1 MHVTSEGRSTTS
13 TLAHMKTAVDQS
25 ADAVPLPDA
34 SRLRSQA
41 AAACRHLRIALRHRT
56 WTGSTGQWAGKG
68 SGASIDFQ
76 DHRPY
81 LPGDDPRHIDWAA
94 YARSGNYIMKLY
106 REEVSP
112 RVDLLIDTSASMHLD
127 PAKRDRMLELVYF
140 CVESALAISAA
151 LHVYTLGGDGARRI
165 DLPPL
170 LGTGWTPPL
179 EAGDGA
185 PAAVLASLPLRNRA
199 MRILISDLLF
209 EGDPQALLT
218 PLCAR
223 DGSAVIL
230 APFTPAETDPAWNGN
245 VELID
250 CENGRSRRQRV
261 TPALLARYRQ
271 AYASHLDAWR
281 AQARRLQARVARI
294 PATGTLAEALRAE
307 ALPQGVIE
315 AWT

>member
-1 MHVTSEGRSTTS
+1 MSTPVFDLS
-13 TLAHMKTAVDQS
+13 DAHGQ
-25 ADAVPLPDA
+25 PPDIA
-34 SRLRSQA
+34 CLRSRA
-41 AAACRHLRIALRHRT
+41 AAVCRHLRIALRRRT
-56 WTGSTGQWAGKG
+56 WTGATGQWAGKG

-127 PAKRDRMLELVYF
+127 PAKRDRMLELLYF
-140 CVESALAISAA
+140 CMESALAISAS
-151 LHVYTLGGDGARRI
+151 LQVYTLGGDGARRL
-165 DLPPL
+165 DLPTL
-170 LGTGWTPPL
+170 LRADWLPPL
-179 EAGDGA
+179 EAGDRT
-185 PAAVLASLPLRNRA
+185 PAAALAGLPLRNRA

-209 EGDPQALLT
+209 EGDPRALLK
-218 PLCAR
+218 PLCVR

-230 APFTPAETDPAWNGN
+230 VPFAPGEADPAWNGN

-250 CENGRSRRQRV
+250 CESGRSRRQRV

-281 AQARRLQARVARI
+281 EQARRLQARLARI
-294 PATGTLAEALRAE
+294 SSTGTLAEALRAE
-307 ALPQGVIE
+307 ALAQGVIE

>member
-1 MHVTSEGRSTTS
+1 MSEPVFD
-13 TLAHMKTAVDQS
+13 LS
-25 ADAVPLPDA
+25 AGDGPPPDT
-34 SRLRSQA
+34 SRLRSRA
-41 AAACRHLRIALRHRT
+41 AAVCRHLRIALRHRT
-56 WTGSTGQWAGKG
+56 WTGATGQWTGKG

-127 PAKRDRMLELVYF
+127 PAKRDRMLELLYF
-140 CVESALAISAA
+140 CIESALAISAS
-151 LHVYTLGGDGARRI
+151 LHVYTLGGDGACRL
-165 DLPPL
+165 DLAPL
-170 LGTGWTPPL
+170 LGSGWTPPL
-179 EAGDGA
+179 EAGDRA
-185 PAAVLASLPLRNRA
+185 PVAALASLPLRNRA

-209 EGDPQALLT
+209 EGDPRALLN

-230 APFTPAETDPAWNGN
+230 APFAPAEADPAWNGN

-250 CENGRSRRQRV
+250 CESGRARRQRV
-261 TPALLARYRQ
+261 NPVLLARYRQ

-281 AQARRLQARVARI
+281 EQARRLQARLARI
-294 PATGTLAEALRAE
+294 PSTGTLAEALRAE